1 MGLNSG
7 GSLLRILEQFLF
19 DLSIMFFVLFFWGRL
34 FGFILDLGL
43 LLRLFGLLLG
53 FLWLCCLKNDICFSI
68 YIYIYLTCL
77 PVRQHTPCIYPG
89 MKDIYHLHFLLLV
102 FLIAFL
108 TLLFFFLSDED
119 EDELDESD
127 SSKLWYSLSS
137 SSS

>member
-68 YIYIYLTCL
+68 YIYIY
-77 PVRQHTPCIYPG
+77 IY
-89 MKDIYHLHFLLLV
+89 
-102 FLIAFL
+102 
-108 TLLFFFLSDED
+108 T
-119 EDELDESD
+119 
-127 SSKLWYSLSS
+127 
-137 SSS
+137 